1 MTAALRPA
9 SARYWLNRALFDL
22 GQAEYRAA
30 FDADREGYVARY
42 PLDPAARAA
51 LLGPDWAGLVAGG
64 ALPNLIF
71 KFYILHGH
79 APETF
84 PQALETGR
92 RG

>member
-1 MTAALRPA
+1 MTAAPRPA

-22 GQAEYRAA
+22 NQAEHRAA
-30 FDADREGYVARY
+30 FGADREGYLSRY
-42 PLDPAARAA
+42 PLEPAARAA

-71 KFYILHGH
+71 KYYMLHGH

-84 PQALETGR
+84 PRTLEADR